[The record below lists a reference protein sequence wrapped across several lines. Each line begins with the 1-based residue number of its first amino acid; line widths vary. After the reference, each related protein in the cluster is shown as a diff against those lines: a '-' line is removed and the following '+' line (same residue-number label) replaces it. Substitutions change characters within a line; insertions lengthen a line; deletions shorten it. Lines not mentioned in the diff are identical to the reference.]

1 MSLKL
6 LCGCFCS
13 KTAPR
18 PYEDA
23 SADTTVLAPALKS
36 AKTGV
41 EVIMIHFTSLK
52 QFCCAS
58 PQIHVLVLISRS
70 RSGLVLSAKL
80 GANLLNWLS
89 IPRNQ
94 RNSVVLV
101 GVGIV

>member
-41 EVIMIHFTSLK
+41 EVMIRFTSLK

-58 PQIHVLVLISRS
+58 PQIHALVLISRS

-94 RNSVVLV
+94 CNSVVLV